1 MELKNIILT
10 HLSPLEAL
18 QDQQHLSKR
27 KDQVDS
33 QTVNPQT
40 FLRNALKAKCFL
52 PSSHSDVVLENKQI
66 CDEFNH
72 LEPVQPSSFVSF
84 SQELKENPAE
94 EEQMS
99 SSPEKLL
106 EQSASTEPKA
116 IPQPIPCQSQKLWIN
131 MINFQ
136 GEQAHEIHKGLCI
149 RKLEDLVSGYNPVD
163 ATLWMQPY
171 GWNPWMH
178 LSGGS
183 DTYLGDLVELN
194 QSDTYISEL
203 DELNISRLILGQA
216 ERASSIFLAGL
227 TTREAE
233 NG

>member
-1 MELKNIILT
+1 MELKNIILA

-18 QDQQHLSKR
+18 QDQQQLSKR

-116 IPQPIPCQSQKLWIN
+116 IPQPIPCQSQKFWIS

-136 GEQAHEIHKGLCI
+136 GEQAHEIHKGL
-149 RKLEDLVSGYNPVD
+149 LYQE
-163 ATLWMQPY
+163 T
-171 GWNPWMH
+171 
-178 LSGGS
+178 GS
-183 DTYLGDLVELN
+183 T
-194 QSDTYISEL
+194 
-203 DELNISRLILGQA
+203 
-216 ERASSIFLAGL
+216 
-227 TTREAE
+227 
-233 NG
+233 